1 MSKSAGR
8 CQSCHC
14 FTRNCPAGLPN
25 HKNYTAGPSCMMNS
39 LGRHYRDQTD
49 TSNPTCDY
57 ESCDFFPTGHEH
69 SKLDYPTDVTIGPA
83 VTESSPSDL
92 STILQLLQQQKIDAD
107 QQKEQLQSLQNQVTN
122 LSLQNVPAT
131 TSAPI
136 PSAPPLPTF
145 TSASTAPQVVAS
157 AAASL
162 SSHLQSGLG
171 HNHNFGY
178 SGLTMDQ
185 LRNNPAV
192 VSDANRLLAT
202 STHNVPP
209 LNPLAGM
216 GQALGTLNGGHNQV
230 NSVDQL
236 YAATT
241 VNKQLKAHE
250 FAATGMFPYKS
261 QLKGDN
267 INAVCFAYGSFKH
280 LEAIK
285 SGLITNISDTEF
297 LARLKHLK
305 NVFEVA
311 CLSSYLTCFTDPS
324 WQIAREYDARVIA
337 DIEAGAKSWDTLA
350 KGLETDSI
358 YCAKET
364 VELKNKAK
372 KPLREP
378 KDTKKPKDPKDSKKI
393 GCTTYNTHR
402 ASDGCFWEHNNK
414 GETCVFE
421 HFCSWCKA
429 NRNVTEKHKSMNC
442 EHKPE

>member
-1 MSKSAGR
+1 M
-8 CQSCHC
+8 
-14 FTRNCPAGLPN
+14 
-25 HKNYTAGPSCMMNS
+25 
-39 LGRHYRDQTD
+39 TD
-49 TSNPTCDY
+49 SPT
-57 ESCDFFPTGHEH
+57 
-69 SKLDYPTDVTIGPA
+69 
-83 VTESSPSDL
+83 SDL
-92 STILQLLQQQKIDAD
+92 TTILQLLQQQKIDAD
-107 QQKEQLQSLQNQVTN
+107 QQREQLQNLQAQVTN
-122 LSLQNVPAT
+122 LSLHNVPAT
-131 TSAPI
+131 TSVPT

-145 TSASTAPQVVAS
+145 TSARTAPQVVAS

-178 SGLTMDQ
+178 TGLTMDQ
-185 LRNNPAV
+185 LRNDAVV
-192 VSDANRLLAT
+192 VSDANRLLAA

-209 LNPLAGM
+209 LNPLSGM
-216 GQALGTLNGGHNQV
+216 GQALGTLSGGHSQV

-241 VNKQLKAHE
+241 VNKQLKAYE

-261 QLKGDN
+261 QLKNDN

-285 SGLITNISDTEF
+285 SGLITNVPDTEF
-297 LARLKHLK
+297 LARLRHLK

-311 CLSSYLTCFTDPS
+311 CLSSNLSCFTDPS

-337 DIEAGAKSWDTLA
+337 DIEAGVKTWDSLA
-350 KGLETDSI
+350 NGLESDSI

-372 KPLREP
+372 KPPRDL
-378 KDTKKPKDPKDSKKI
+378 KDPKKPKDPKESKNK
-393 GCTTYNTHR
+393 GCTTYNLHR

-429 NRNVTEKHKSMNC
+429 NRNVTEKHKSVNC
-442 EHKPE
+442 EHKTE